1 MLRMLA
7 SMKDVLRVSRAMA
20 FYLLLSGGFCLLAI
34 SGAHAEISVVDV
46 AGRTIVLAQP
56 ARRIVLAQ
64 GRQLPA
70 LAIVVR
76 DPTEMLVGMG
86 GDWKRQ
92 DAESFARYE
101 AAFPKLKT
109 IATVGAG
116 ASDTLSVERI
126 IALEPDLVI
135 LSRSLAGK
143 LDENRTNAL
152 IRQIE
157 AAGAVVAIIDFY
169 AHPLDDTAPSLLALG
184 RLTGHERAAQ
194 DYVAFYQAHLAAVR
208 DTLSAASRPR
218 PNLFMQTHSGATP
231 CCYAPGRGALSDMI
245 AFAGAN
251 SVSAS
256 LLPGTNGQLSPERLM
271 SEKIDIFVATGGTY
285 QKGKGGVVLGT
296 GVSAD
301 QARESLRAALAQPP
315 LTEIPPVRD
324 GHAFGLW
331 QLFNDTPLN
340 ILAVEALAK
349 WSHPRLFEGLRPEQT
364 LEEINRR
371 FLAVPLNGTFWANVN

>member
-1 MLRMLA
+1 MPDI
-7 SMKDVLRVSRAMA
+7 SRVFHAMTLWL
-20 FYLLLSGGFCLLAI
+20 FLSVGLCVAAVP
-34 SGAHAEISVVDV
+34 GAHAEISATDV
-46 AGRTIVLAQP
+46 TGRTIALAQP

-76 DPTEMLVGMG
+76 DPTDVLIGMG

-101 AAFPKLKT
+101 AAFPKLKSV
-109 IATVGAG
+109 ATVGAG
-116 ASDTLSVERI
+116 SGDTLSVERI
-126 IALEPDLVI
+126 VSLEPDLVI
-135 LSRSLAGK
+135 LSRNLAGK

-157 AAGAVVAIIDFY
+157 AAGAAVAIIDFY
-169 AHPLDDTAPSLLALG
+169 AHPLDDTAPSLLTLG
-184 RLTGHERAAQ
+184 RLVGREQEAQ
-194 DYVAFYQAHLAAVR
+194 DYVAFYRAHLAEVR
-208 DTLSAASRPR
+208 DALGAASVPK
-218 PNLFMQTHSGATP
+218 PNLFMQAHSGATP

-256 LLPGTNGQLSPERLM
+256 MLPGMNGQLSPERLM
-271 SEKIDIFVATGGTY
+271 TEEIDLFVATGGTY

-296 GVSAD
+296 GVSGD
-301 QARESLRAALAQPP
+301 QARESLQIALGKSP
-315 LTEIPPVRD
+315 LAELSPVRR
-324 GHAFGLW
+324 GRAFGLW

-340 ILAVEALAK
+340 VLAVEVLAK
-349 WSHPRLFEGLRPEQT
+349 WAHPGLFEKLRPEQT

-371 FLAVPLNGTFWANVN
+371 FLAVPFSGTYWTN